1 MITRAGAVVAGAAVV
16 LLLAGMR
23 ADYPELVML
32 GLAGVAALVVA
43 GVWMLTRPRL
53 AAVREVSPSRV
64 QVGTSA
70 YGVMTVANTGRRRSP
85 PSLVVETVAGRRV
98 TVPLP
103 SLAAGDEFETVY
115 PLPTG
120 RRGRYVIPALTLGH
134 TDPLRLFQVE
144 RAGSGESVLYVH
156 PRVHR
161 IAPVPVS
168 GPREVEGAT
177 SAGSPQ
183 GGVAFHGLRGYQPGD
198 DWRRIHWKSTA
209 RNGTLMVR
217 HNAVPDEPR
226 QLIILDTSAK
236 PYDNESFE
244 EAVQVAA
251 SVCVAAGRSNFPLAC
266 RITAN
271 PAEGD
276 GSGDSEVTSALDLL
290 AGAQRSTE
298 DRGLPALTDL
308 VRDAVATGECAAL
321 TIVTGRADPGQP
333 AILAAMR
340 RDFPTVTLVRIGRTE
355 PSSPSAVAGVFTV
368 DARTST
374 EFAVRWNRLFPL

>member
-16 LLLAGMR
+16 LLLAGVW

-43 GVWMLTRPRL
+43 GAWMLARPRL

-64 QVGTSA
+64 QAGTSA
-70 YGVMTVANTGRRRSP
+70 YGVLTVANTGRRRSP

-98 TVPLP
+98 AVPLP

-115 PLPTG
+115 PLPTA
-120 RRGRYVIPALTLGH
+120 RRGRYVIPALKFGH

-161 IAPVPVS
+161 IAPVPVG

-183 GGVAFHGLRGYQPGD
+183 GGVAFHSLRGYQPGD

-217 HNAVPDEPR
+217 HHVIPDEPR
-226 QLIILDTSAK
+226 QLIVLDTSAK
-236 PYDNESFE
+236 PYDDESFE

-251 SVCVAAGRSNFPLAC
+251 SVCVAAGRANFPLAC
-266 RITAN
+266 RTTAN
-271 PAEGD
+271 PAED
-276 GSGDSEVTSALDLL
+276 RAGDSEVTSALDLL
-290 AGAQRSTE
+290 SGAQRSTE
-298 DRGLPALTDL
+298 DRGLSALTGL
-308 VRDAVATGECAAL
+308 VRDVVATGESAAL

-333 AILAAMR
+333 AILTALR
-340 RDFPTVTLVRIGRTE
+340 WDFPTVTLVRIGRTE
-355 PSSPSAVAGVFTV
+355 PISPSVVAGVFTI